1 MNMVKR
7 VLIIEDDTSIAQ
19 LQKDYLEVNGFLV
32 EVEHSGHK
40 GLQAALGADY
50 DLIVLDLMLPNIDGF
65 EVCRRIR
72 AEKDVCILLVTAR
85 NEDIDKIKGFSLGA
99 DDYIT
104 KPFSPGEFV
113 ARVKA
118 HLARYERLLAKREEQ
133 QQEIHLRDVVINQ
146 SSHRVHVRGR
156 EVFLTSKEFELLCFF
171 ANHPNHVFSKENL
184 FDRLWGVDATAD
196 LSTVTVHV
204 RRLREKIEAN
214 PSRPQLIETV
224 WGAGYRLNV

>member
-1 MNMVKR
+1 MVKR
-7 VLIIEDDTSIAQ
+7 VLIIEDDASIAQ

-171 ANHPNHVFSKENL
+171 ANHPNQVFSKENL

>member
-1 MNMVKR
+1 MKR
-7 VLIIEDDTSIAQ
+7 VLIIEDDASIAQ

-171 ANHPNHVFSKENL
+171 ANHPNQVFSKENL

>member
-1 MNMVKR
+1 MKR

-19 LQKDYLEVNGFLV
+19 FQKDYLEVNGFQV

-146 SSHRVHVRGR
+146 SSHRVYVRGR

-171 ANHPNHVFSKENL
+171 ANHPNQVFSKENL

-204 RRLREKIEAN
+204 HRLREKIEAN

>member
-1 MNMVKR
+1 MVKR

-19 LQKDYLEVNGFLV
+19 LQKDYLEVNGFQV

-40 GLQAALGADY
+40 GLQAALRADY

-133 QQEIHLRDVVINQ
+133 QQEIHLHDVVINQ

-171 ANHPNHVFSKENL
+171 ANHPNQVFSKENL

-204 RRLREKIEAN
+204 HRLREKIEAN

>member
-1 MNMVKR
+1 MVKR

-19 LQKDYLEVNGFLV
+19 LQKDYLEVNGFQV

-40 GLQAALGADY
+40 GLQAALRADY

-133 QQEIHLRDVVINQ
+133 QQEIHLHDVVINQ

-156 EVFLTSKEFELLCFF
+156 EVFLTSREFELLCFF
-171 ANHPNHVFSKENL
+171 ANHPNQVFSKENL

-204 RRLREKIEAN
+204 HRLREKIEAN

>member
-1 MNMVKR
+1 MVKR

-19 LQKDYLEVNGFLV
+19 LQKDYLEVNGFQV

-40 GLQAALGADY
+40 GLQAALRADY

-171 ANHPNHVFSKENL
+171 ANHPNQVFSKENL

-204 RRLREKIEAN
+204 HRLREKIEAN

>member
-1 MNMVKR
+1 MVKR

-19 LQKDYLEVNGFLV
+19 LQKDYLEVNGFQV

-40 GLQAALGADY
+40 GLQTALRADY

-171 ANHPNHVFSKENL
+171 ANHPNQVFSKENL

-204 RRLREKIEAN
+204 HRLREKIEAN

>member
-1 MNMVKR
+1 MVKR

-19 LQKDYLEVNGFLV
+19 LQKDYLEVNGFQV

-40 GLQAALGADY
+40 GLQAALRADY

-146 SSHRVHVRGR
+146 SSHRVYVRGR

-171 ANHPNHVFSKENL
+171 ANHPNQVFSKENL

>member
-1 MNMVKR
+1 MKR

-19 LQKDYLEVNGFLV
+19 LQKDYLEVNGFQV

-40 GLQAALGADY
+40 GLQAALRADY

-133 QQEIHLRDVVINQ
+133 QQEIHLHDVVINQ

-171 ANHPNHVFSKENL
+171 ANHPNQVFSKENL

-204 RRLREKIEAN
+204 HRLREKIEAN

>member
-1 MNMVKR
+1 MKR

-19 LQKDYLEVNGFLV
+19 LQKDYLEVNGFQV

-40 GLQAALGADY
+40 GLQAALRADY

-171 ANHPNHVFSKENL
+171 ANHPNQVFSKENL

-204 RRLREKIEAN
+204 HRLREKIEAN

>member
-1 MNMVKR
+1 MVKR
-7 VLIIEDDTSIAQ
+7 VLIIEDDASIAQ

-171 ANHPNHVFSKENL
+171 ANHPNQVFSKEKL

>member
-1 MNMVKR
+1 MVKR

-171 ANHPNHVFSKENL
+171 ANHPNQVFSKENL

>member
-1 MNMVKR
+1 MVKR

>member
-1 MNMVKR
+1 
-7 VLIIEDDTSIAQ
+7 
-19 LQKDYLEVNGFLV
+19 
-32 EVEHSGHK
+32 VEHSGHK

-171 ANHPNHVFSKENL
+171 ANHPNQVFSKENL

>member
-1 MNMVKR
+1 MVKR

-19 LQKDYLEVNGFLV
+19 FQKDYLEVNGFQV

-146 SSHRVHVRGR
+146 SSHRVYVRGR

-171 ANHPNHVFSKENL
+171 ANHPNQVFSKENL

-204 RRLREKIEAN
+204 HRLREKIEAN

>member
-1 MNMVKR
+1 MVKR

-146 SSHRVHVRGR
+146 SSHRVYVRGR

-171 ANHPNHVFSKENL
+171 ANHPNQVFSKENL